1 MPRIIAAFR
10 ARYPGVEL
18 KLQIAN
24 SQIIEERVKERELD
38 LGVVGGHT
46 VGRGEEC
53 LAAGLL
59 DELVLVVPS
68 GHRWAKKRDIAA
80 DQLAK
85 EPMLMREPGSA
96 TRTVT
101 ERALQRAG
109 VKFQAAMELDHTR
122 SEEHTSELQ
131 SLAYLVCRLLLEKK
145 KKTNSTT
152 TQHPNPQSANYH
164 YSLTCTNP
172 TQHLYTPHSRSVS
185 PYSPSLASN
194 TRPPT

>member
-1 MPRIIAAFR
+1 
-10 ARYPGVEL
+10 L

-68 GHRWAKKRDIAA
+68 GHRWAKRRDIAP
-80 DQLAK
+80 DQLAG

-96 TRTVT
+96 TRNVT
-101 ERALQRAG
+101 ARALRRAG
-109 VKFQAAMELDHTR
+109 GKFQAAMELDHP
-122 SEEHTSELQ
+122 EDIEQAWAAGLGVYC
-131 SLAYLVCRLLLEKK
+131 L
-145 KKTNSTT
+145 
-152 TQHPNPQSANYH
+152 
-164 YSLTCTNP
+164 
-172 TQHLYTPHSRSVS
+172 
-185 PYSPSLASN
+185 
-194 TRPPT
+194 